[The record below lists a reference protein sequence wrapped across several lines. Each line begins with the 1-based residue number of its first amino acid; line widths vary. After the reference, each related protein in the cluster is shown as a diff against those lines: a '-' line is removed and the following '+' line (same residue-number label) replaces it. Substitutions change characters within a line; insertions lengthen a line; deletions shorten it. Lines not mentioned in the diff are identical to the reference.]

1 MTEDI
6 PTDAPMTRP
15 IAPLRSRCETSMA
28 MSVQREHQDKGD
40 EPRAPLEHERH
51 MITRKDVETNKGG
64 EQYVL
69 KNEQAEKLIAR
80 KVSTLTHLP
89 DTLLTTAVDQGK
101 IR

>member
-1 MTEDI
+1 VSSGSIKTKEM
-6 PTDAPMTRP
+6 
-15 IAPLRSRCETSMA
+15 SRE
-28 MSVQREHQDKGD
+28 R
-40 EPRAPLEHERH
+40 PLEHERH

-64 EQYVL
+64 EQYIL
-69 KNEQAEKLIAR
+69 ENEQAEKLIAR